1 MRFQLTGPWPV
12 DGGVTLPVGTV
23 IEATKPTKGEEPT
36 LLPHSG
42 IRLFWPV
49 PIQSKP
55 LDQDAFDALHDYVA
69 RHYPDWLGRI
79 LKHDPEPKPVKPRRG
94 K

>member
-12 DGGVTLPVGTV
+12 DGGLTLAAGSVV
-23 IEATKPTKGEEPT
+23 EATRPAKDEEPT
-36 LLPHSG
+36 LLPVNG

-55 LDQDAFDALHDYVA
+55 LDQDAFDALHNYVA

-79 LKHDPEPKPVKPRRG
+79 LKPAKPKPVKPRRG